1 MYAIKWVMH
10 RYETQPVVVENS
22 AVADLDA
29 LVLSCQW
36 RLSEMREKYPLN
48 QPDGF
53 LVFDEAGNEL
63 RRWFG
68 SERPHLRR

>member
-1 MYAIKWVMH
+1 MH
-10 RYETQPVVVENS
+10 RYETQPVVVESS
-22 AVADLDA
+22 AVTDLDA
-29 LVLSCQW
+29 LVLSCKW

>member
-22 AVADLDA
+22 HVADLDA

-36 RLSEMREKYPLN
+36 RLSEMRERYPLN
-48 QPDGF
+48 QPDGCI
-53 LVFDEAGNEL
+53 VSDEAGNEL

-68 SERPHLRR
+68 SERPHLSR